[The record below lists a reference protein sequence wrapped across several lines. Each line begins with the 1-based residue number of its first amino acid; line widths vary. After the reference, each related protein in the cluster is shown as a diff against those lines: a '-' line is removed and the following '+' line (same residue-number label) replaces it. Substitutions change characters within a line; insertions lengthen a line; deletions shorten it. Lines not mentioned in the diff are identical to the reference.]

1 MAKTTIDDI
10 DKPLTRK
17 EAALVAKYTDTESN
31 TFLNGVQSALSIYD
45 TKSYSVASNLATR
58 TLQKPRVRHYVD
70 KILESIGYG
79 EQVRLE
85 TLANIG
91 KGIYRKKTIQT
102 RYDADGETV
111 KDVIVTESTPGADS
125 AIRANDVI
133 NKLTGRYES
142 AKQAQRVLSKSYQQL
157 IDRVTSQASVKKV
170 KQAGSKD
177 TTTDI

>member
-1 MAKTTIDDI
+1 
-10 DKPLTRK
+10 
-17 EAALVAKYTDTESN
+17 
-31 TFLNGVQSALSIYD
+31 QSALLTYN
-45 TKSYSVASNLATR
+45 TKNVNTAASLATHLLR
-58 TLQKPRVRHYVD
+58 SPKIKHRVD

-91 KGIYRKKTIQT
+91 KGQYRKKTIQT

-111 KDVIVTESTPGADS
+111 KDIIITESTPGADS

-157 IDRVTSQASVKKV
+157 IDRVTSQASQTKIKRVS
-170 KQAGSKD
+170 AKD
-177 TTTDI
+177 TATDI